1 MLFLAV
7 ASSVTDLNY
16 LLNRVV
22 EGGFAGARPPEI
34 LMDAIRG
41 KDCLRTGFAM
51 SYFGTVSPNP
61 WVLVLDA
68 LEKKINRHS
77 YETWLK
83 PTRFSHS
90 HGPTL
95 FVRVPN
101 PDFCHIGEK
110 YGDLISEA
118 IENLGLQF
126 QDVEFVTDEEQRP
139 KKNER
144 GIDQPRTAVP
154 LESDSSGT
162 GTARQQ
168 RFDWDGASQLN
179 PKYTFDGFVIG
190 SGNQFAHAASRA
202 VAERPSKAYNPLFL
216 YGGVGMG
223 KTHLMQAIGHEMK
236 RREPQMAICYLSAEK
251 FTNEM
256 INALRNNKMTSFRDK
271 YRNMDALLVD
281 DIQFLVSKERT
292 QEEFFHTFNALHESM
307 RQIVIASDRPPK
319 ELAEIED
326 RLRSRFE
333 WGLIADIQPPD
344 LETKVAILQ
353 KKAES
358 ERVVLPTDVALY
370 IASNIRS
377 NVRELEGAL
386 IRLTAYVSLTGGDL
400 SMLTA
405 QAVLKNL
412 IDSQMRKVTIEAIQ
426 RAVSDQFGLRPAEI
440 KAKNNSHSI
449 VYPRQIAMY
458 LAKQLTEASLPE
470 IGRQFGGKHHTTVL
484 HSVEKITEARKTDK
498 DLNRLLN
505 KLTEILGG

>member
-1 MLFLAV
+1 
-7 ASSVTDLNY
+7 
-16 LLNRVV
+16 
-22 EGGFAGARPPEI
+22 
-34 LMDAIRG
+34 
-41 KDCLRTGFAM
+41 
-51 SYFGTVSPNP
+51 
-61 WVLVLDA
+61 VLVLDA

-90 HGPTL
+90 QGPTL

-118 IENLGLQF
+118 IENLGLEF
-126 QDVEFVTDEEQRP
+126 LDVEFVTDEEQRP

-144 GIDQPRTAVP
+144 RIEGRGTEAVAELP
-154 LESDSSGT
+154 PIGESSGT
-162 GTARQQ
+162 SPLRQQ
-168 RFDWDGASQLN
+168 RFDWDGAAQLN

-190 SGNQFAHAASRA
+190 SGNQFAHAAARA

-223 KTHLMQAIGHEMK
+223 KTHLMQAIGHEIK
-236 RREPQMAICYLSAEK
+236 KREPQMGICYLSAEK

-256 INALRNNKMTSFRDK
+256 INALRNNKMTGFRDK
-271 YRNMDALLVD
+271 YRNMDVLLVD
-281 DIQFLVSKERT
+281 DIQFLASKERT
-292 QEEFFHTFNALHESM
+292 QEEFFHTFNALHESL

-358 ERVVLPTDVALY
+358 ERVLLPTDVALY

-400 SMLTA
+400 SMMTA
-405 QAVLKNL
+405 QEVLKNL
-412 IDSQMRKVTIEAIQ
+412 IDSQVRKVTIESIQ
-426 RAVSDQFGLRPAEI
+426 RAVSDQFGLRQGEI

-458 LAKQLTEASLPE
+458 LAKQLTEGSLPE

-484 HSVEKITEARKTDK
+484 HSVEKIAEARKTDK